1 MSEAWQADQA
11 AWQAE
16 RAQAA
21 QAPSQ
26 ASSASGGAAV
36 DGEASV
42 EHKRETSHPQGPTG
56 VTSAILAELVQ
67 WSALRARASETE
79 PSPTQASQL
88 VSSLL
93 RCEADLWQQLQ
104 ETAAARDS
112 ATSEAAAAAVAAE
125 AAHAAAAAEAA
136 RATAAGVR
144 VAELEAALSAAQEL
158 AQSTAEAQL
167 QAVLAEGQ
175 RAANAEAQLRQ
186 AEAEVRELK
195 QEVIELRSTT
205 AAEQERADTAA
216 AAAHVATRKAA
227 EEEAA
232 GLRAA
237 LVCMRRALEEEEAS
251 ACAVVAGAR
260 RAAEEQLELRTQ
272 ECAAVPLSPRTP
284 MSTARA
290 RAQVQVGVNAASE
303 NLQAATREAASKVLE
318 AEQHEAA
325 LQQQVQQLQL
335 QLEEGRSAVATLT
348 EEVGAQRELDAATQA
363 ELRAAQAGWRKT
375 KLELEGLR
383 RRQLA
388 ESEEIGHH
396 EEKLADLQ
404 HAQQAR
410 LEAALAAQRSAEERL
425 SEKTRHAEQLDRARE
440 ASEHRSAEQAV
451 ALSNLQ
457 GVLEHLQSQARPP
470 GPSWASLL
478 YLAGIS
484 SKQTPAPRPAPAGG
498 RFIRGRAAAPER
510 HAARARAAPAGG
522 CISSRGG
529 GSHRTPPAA
538 GSFAG
543 GAGAQRYVRVR
554 AGELASFA
562 VRVGSCS
569 AEGRQ
574 HRQAAGVSVAG
585 EVLRTDA
592 RRGAAH
598 RACLDA

>member
-112 ATSEAAAAAVAAE
+112 ATSEAAAAAAAAE

-205 AAEQERADTAA
+205 AAEQERADT
-216 AAAHVATRKAA
+216 AHVATRKAA

-318 AEQHEAA
+318 AEQREAA